1 MNFCAALSSVFAKRR
16 RQPTLLLM
24 GAVVHFGC
32 CPNGDKKLA
41 RSGRPGE
48 PDTSRIRQMNPVS
61 GTTNFGP
68 ALCGAFCGLSGF
80 GTPWTSP
87 RCVPMNSNT
96 TTKAI
101 KTAEE
106 LTAALNKAIQA
117 HPECQGIKLLKLTA
131 LVDSQGIA
139 NWDAEFAADPG
150 VTISADSR
158 ACCSERNSRCK
169 NASIWRVR
177 ADAERRRAGLPVE
190 GPLHELALFA
200 IASRGWRNQTVQSGV
215 G

>member
-1 MNFCAALSSVFAKRR
+1 TSAPLS
-16 RQPTLLLM
+16 
-24 GAVVHFGC
+24 G
-32 CPNGDKKLA
+32 
-41 RSGRPGE
+41 
-48 PDTSRIRQMNPVS
+48 
-61 GTTNFGP
+61 
-68 ALCGAFCGLSGF
+68 GAFCGLSGF

-139 NWDAEFAADPG
+139 NWDAEFTRDPG
-150 VTISADSR
+150 VTISAESR
-158 ACCSERNSRCK
+158 
-169 NASIWRVR
+169 RV
-177 ADAERRRAGLPVE
+177 L
-190 GPLHELALFA
+190 
-200 IASRGWRNQTVQSGV
+200 RGGTQI
-215 G
+215 